1 MIRLFITL
9 IIALACFGAGYFLG
23 ARNMGPIERDLT
35 AARSLVVTQKS
46 DLLVKLEST
55 LLRLRIASLKE
66 LISDAKADVLD
77 KNYGTAQQ
85 RLDEAKKSL
94 DSLLGDMKG
103 DLRKDLTPVVVN
115 LEDAKNGVEKNDP
128 EVKTKLETLK
138 NQLTEIQNKIK

>member
-1 MIRLFITL
+1 
-9 IIALACFGAGYFLG
+9 
-23 ARNMGPIERDLT
+23 LT

>member
-9 IIALACFGAGYFLG
+9 LIAVACFGAGYFLG
-23 ARNMGPIERDLT
+23 ARNTGSVEKDLT

-46 DLLVKLEST
+46 DLMVKLDST

-66 LISDAKADVLD
+66 LISDAKADVMD

-85 RLDEAKKSL
+85 RLEEAKKSL

-115 LEDAKNGVEKNDP
+115 LDDARTAVDKNDP
-128 EVKTKLETLK
+128 DAKTKLDTLK
-138 NQLTEIQNKIK
+138 NQLTDIENKVK